1 MEGGDDCRPIFEFA
15 MNVLINLLL
24 CVHVLVCLLIVLAV
38 LMQRPKSEGLGGAL
52 GGGMTESLFGAQ
64 SSNVISTATRW
75 LGILFFVLTITL
87 SILYARQGRSGSGV
101 QKMLNEA
108 AKAAQPALPGTAPAL
123 PVVDGVAPVP
133 AGEDG
138 AKAAEG
144 NKPVESQKVSEPVAP
159 AAPVTPKVEAEVPA
173 PAAPATPVAPAAPAA
188 PAPEASAASAAKVP
202 EGAQDASKPAEAPLI
217 PVLKESALELN
228 PAAPA
233 PQNAGATGQ

>member
-1 MEGGDDCRPIFEFA
+1 

-87 SILYARQGRSGSGV
+87 SVLYARQGRSGSGV
-101 QKMLNEA
+101 QKKLNEA
-108 AKAAQPALPGTAPAL
+108 AKAAQPALPATAPTL
-123 PVVDGVAPVP
+123 PAVDGVAPAP
-133 AGEDG
+133 AGEEG
-138 AKAAEG
+138 AKALEG
-144 NKPVESQKVSEPVAP
+144 SNPVESQKVSAPVAP
-159 AAPVTPKVEAEVPA
+159 SAPLTPKSEAEAPA
-173 PAAPATPVAPAAPAA
+173 PAAPAPPAA
-188 PAPEASAASAAKVP
+188 EASAAPAAKVP
-202 EGAQDASKPAEAPLI
+202 EGVQEPSKPAEAPLI

-233 PQNAGATGQ
+233 PQNPGATGQ